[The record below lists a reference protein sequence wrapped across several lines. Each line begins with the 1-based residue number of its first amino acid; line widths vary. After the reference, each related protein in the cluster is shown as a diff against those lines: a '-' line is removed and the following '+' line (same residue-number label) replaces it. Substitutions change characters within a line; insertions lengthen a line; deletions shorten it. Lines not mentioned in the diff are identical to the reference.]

1 MKADISKAVTELRAL
16 PEQQGWKKSFQ
27 KAPAC
32 QIVAKG

>member
-16 PEQQGWKKSFQ
+16 PEEEGWKKTFRQ
-27 KAPAC
+27 TPAC